1 MIAMEKKPALTV
13 TPIEKAHM
21 SLRQFR
27 IIDVAVVSVGELRKS
42 KEANC

>member
-13 TPIEKAHM
+13 TLIERAHM

-27 IIDVAVVSVGELRKS
+27 IIDIALVSIGELRKS